1 LNKKLA
7 EIDGMNKTIGSLQE
21 KIKKLV
27 HENTEIDS
35 EVRNAQENLRLS
47 ANQNQKLVQELN
59 DYKNKIA
66 ANDQESNLLRQKMS
80 KLISEN
86 KNLDD

>member
-1 LNKKLA
+1 MCIYLSLSYDYLA
-7 EIDGMNKTIGSLQE
+7 
-21 KIKKLV
+21 
-27 HENTEIDS
+27 
-35 EVRNAQENLRLS
+35 NLRLS